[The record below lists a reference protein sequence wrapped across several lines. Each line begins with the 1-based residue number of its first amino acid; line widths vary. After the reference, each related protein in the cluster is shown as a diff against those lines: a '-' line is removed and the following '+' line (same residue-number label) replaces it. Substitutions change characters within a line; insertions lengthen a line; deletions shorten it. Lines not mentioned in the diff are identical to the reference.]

1 MDKFTKVDVEKL
13 IYKASE
19 LCGFEVY
26 EQNIQL
32 RKGIAVITVRIDNG
46 SIVSHDDCVKYTAK
60 LNSLI
65 EDSAIEDSYTLEI
78 SSPGL
83 KRKIRSKEEY
93 VRFQGAPVKII
104 LGGDKGGAV
113 KGKIISANDESVVL
127 KTEKGLKKFS
137 IVILKIRILI
147 IKGFNYEC
155 KIL

>member
-1 MDKFTKVDVEKL
+1 MDKFTKADVEKL
-13 IYKASE
+13 IYKACE

-32 RKGIAVITVRIDNG
+32 RKGSAVITVRIDNG

-65 EDSAIEDSYTLEI
+65 EESGIEDSYTLEI

-83 KRKIRSKEEY
+83 KRKIRSNAEF

-104 LGGDKGGAV
+104 LGGEKGGAV
-113 KGKIISANDESVVL
+113 KGKIITAGDESVVI
-127 KTEKGLKKFS
+127 KTEKGMEE
-137 IVILKIRILI
+137 ILYND
-147 IKGFNYEC
+147 IKNSNLDY
-155 KIL
+155 

>member
-1 MDKFTKVDVEKL
+1 MDKFTKADVEKL

-32 RKGIAVITVRIDNG
+32 RKGSAVITVRIDNG

-65 EDSAIEDSYTLEI
+65 EESGIEDSCTLEI

-83 KRKIRSKEEY
+83 KRKIRSKAEFI
-93 VRFQGAPVKII
+93 RFAGAPVKII
-104 LGGDKGGAV
+104 LGGEKGGAV
-113 KGKIISANDESVVL
+113 KGKIVSAGDESVVL
-127 KTEKGLKKFS
+127 KTEKGMEEIS
-137 IVILKIRILI
+137 YDD
-147 IKGFNYEC
+147 IKNSNLDY
-155 KIL
+155 